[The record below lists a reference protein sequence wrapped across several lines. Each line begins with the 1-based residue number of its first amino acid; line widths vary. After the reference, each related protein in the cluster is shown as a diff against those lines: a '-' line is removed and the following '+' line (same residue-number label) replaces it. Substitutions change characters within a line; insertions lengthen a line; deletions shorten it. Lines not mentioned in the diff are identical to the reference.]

1 LGAIRLFLALV
12 VATDH
17 TRAFLMTPA
26 NLHVPIVFELGVNAG
41 YAVMFFYMISG
52 FLMAFVLKNNYPA
65 SASGTLKFYKSRF
78 VRIFS
83 LYWPVMAVALL
94 VPNAF
99 FSFVNGTA
107 FDIFTGTF
115 LFGIDWNVAFGDYP
129 AQNGSAAVAN
139 LEQSWTLGA
148 ELTFYALSP
157 FILRSR
163 LAIWFLLGLS
173 AVTRFI
179 TVHKFGFDTLWT
191 YQFFPATVVFFLLG
205 AMAFD
210 AAENLPWLKS
220 PIVGAALLAAVPLLL
235 MYPDYAYW
243 DTWRFWMAFLCFAVA
258 LPSIFSLTKNSRLL
272 NALGDLSYPV
282 YLTHGLVIAALGY
295 FACTEGVTGYFGP
308 TTRSAWVILISALL
322 AMLVVGYA
330 VHRLVEVRA
339 AKLMGAGIDWLTK
352 KLEGMVA
359 TPVKPLSAKSTSSIA
374 AVPPS

>member
-1 LGAIRLFLALV
+1 
-12 VATDH
+12 
-17 TRAFLMTPA
+17 MTPN
-26 NLHVPIVFELGVNAG
+26 NLHVPIAFELGVNAG
-41 YAVMFFYMISG
+41 YAVMFFYVISG

-99 FSFVNGTA
+99 FSFVHGTP

-129 AQNGSAAVAN
+129 AQNGGAAVAN
-139 LEQSWTLGA
+139 LGQSWTLGA
-148 ELTFYALSP
+148 ELTFYALAP

-179 TVHKFGFDTLWT
+179 TVHKFGYDNVWT
-191 YQFFPATVVFFLLG
+191 YQFFPATLLFFLLG
-205 AMAFD
+205 AIALN
-210 AAENLPWLKS
+210 AAENLPWLKQ
-220 PIVGAALLAAVPLLL
+220 PIVGAALLAAVPMLL

-243 DTWRFWMAFLCFAVA
+243 DTRRFWVAFLCFAAA
-258 LPSIFSLTKNSRLL
+258 LPSIFSATKNSRLL

-282 YLTHGLVIAALGY
+282 YLTHGLVIGAVIY
-295 FACTEGVTGYFGP
+295 FGWTEAVTGYLGP
-308 TTRSAWVILISALL
+308 MTRSGWVILIPALL
-322 AMLVVGYA
+322 IMLAVGYA
-330 VHRLVEVRA
+330 VHRLVEVNA
-339 AKLMGAGIDWLTK
+339 AKCMKAGIEWLTK